1 MQRLNVA
8 SLQILQNGLSFGHQR
23 KANRLYLK
31 NASEKMTQ
39 LLLPPETLLASSR
52 QQHVTL
58 CQNGWI
64 PLESDARQQD
74 TGENNEQHIRKSQTE
89 NDEKR
94 RTCSLRTWRY
104 REVHT
109 WSIRKESKNQ
119 YPRKY
124 DCFVTWFSRR

>member
-52 QQHVTL
+52 QQHVAL
-58 CQNGWI
+58 CQNGWNLMQDSRI
-64 PLESDARQQD
+64 LEKTTNSTSANRRQK
-74 TGENNEQHIRKSQTE
+74 TMRNGERALSE
-89 NDEKR
+89 NLALPRSLYLVNQKR
-94 RTCSLRTWRY
+94 I
-104 REVHT
+104 EN
-109 WSIRKESKNQ
+109 SISK
-119 YPRKY
+119 KI
-124 DCFVTWFSRR
+124 